1 MLQESLGTRRR
12 HRNLLLFVGAILLVP
27 DMLVAQFAN
36 GFLVFIG
43 CFVLHIGELTLRTIC
58 SSSSAPAPRIRGP
71 FDCV

>member
-1 MLQESLGTRRR
+1 VLQESLGTRRR

-43 CFVLHIGELTLRTIC
+43 CFVLHIGELT
-58 SSSSAPAPRIRGP
+58 
-71 FDCV
+71 